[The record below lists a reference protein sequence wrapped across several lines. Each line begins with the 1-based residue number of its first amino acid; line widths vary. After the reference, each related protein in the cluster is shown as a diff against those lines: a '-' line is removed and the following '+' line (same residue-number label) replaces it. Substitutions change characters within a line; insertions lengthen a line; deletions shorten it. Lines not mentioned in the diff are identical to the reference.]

1 MVVCMIMGAV
11 PGRLRQEALWEVG
24 WRRRGGGDR
33 GGKKAGGGKEARG
46 GKEAGKKSS

>member
-24 WRRRGGGDR
+24 WRRRGGDT